1 MTTTLT
7 AAVGLSIA
15 FLGLPGLSSLRDR
28 LDAFDESRWDAR
40 VLSDLSKWV
49 VTGLL
54 IGYLLAIEADSLS
67 SIGVAFPEA
76 IPPGI
81 GPSGP
86 AGLVAWWIAG
96 TVGTAAL
103 TSVVY
108 VVYDRFGFTI
118 PGEFVEDQATRSYP
132 AMLLTAVTAG
142 VTESVL
148 YGAYP
153 IERLA
158 AVTGSVVAAAAIT
171 WLVFTAVH
179 YAGDTFSLEEVVYI
193 GAPALSVTVLY
204 VLSGSLLVIVLVHST
219 VNTLSFVT

>member
-7 AAVGLSIA
+7 AAVGISIA
-15 FLGLPGLSSLRDR
+15 FLGLPGLGSLRDR
-28 LDAFDESRWDAR
+28 LDAFDGNRWDPR
-40 VLSDLSKWV
+40 LLSDLSKWL

-54 IGYLLAIEADSLS
+54 LGHLLVVEGNSLS
-67 SIGVAFPEA
+67 SIGVAFPGA

-81 GPSGP
+81 GLSSP
-86 AGLVAWWIAG
+86 AGLIAWWIVG

-108 VVYDRFGFTI
+108 TVYDRFGFAI
-118 PGEFVEDQATRSYP
+118 PGEFVEDQSARSYP
-132 AMLLTAVTAG
+132 AMLFTAVTAG

-153 IERLA
+153 IERLTTL
-158 AVTGSVVAAAAIT
+158 TGSVILAATAT
-171 WLVFTAVH
+171 WLAFTAVH
-179 YAGDTFSLEEVVYI
+179 YTGDIFSFEEVVYI
-193 GAPALSVTVLY
+193 GVPALSVTVLY

>member
-7 AAVGLSIA
+7 AVAGLWIA
-15 FLGLPGLSSLRDR
+15 FLGHPGFSFLRDR
-28 LDAFDESRWDAR
+28 FKVSDPTGWDDR
-40 VLSDLSKWV
+40 VISDLSKWLL
-49 VTGLL
+49 TGLL
-54 IGYLLAIEADSLS
+54 LGYLLAIEGDSLS

-76 IPPGI
+76 ILPVSGL
-81 GPSGP
+81 SGP
-86 AGLVAWWIAG
+86 AGLIVWWIAG

-108 VVYDRFGFTI
+108 VIYDRFGLTV
-118 PGEFVEDQATRSYP
+118 PGEFVEDQSARSYP
-132 AMLLTAVTAG
+132 AMLFTAVTAG

-153 IERLA
+153 IERLTTL
-158 AVTGSVVAAAAIT
+158 TGSIIVAGTIT

-179 YAGDTFSLEEVVYI
+179 YMGDTFSLEETVYI
-193 GAPALSVTVLY
+193 GIPALSVTVLY